1 MKIFE
6 MKLSLGNE
14 ILSLHSLW
22 VLQWKIIE
30 KEILSVLRCR
40 AGYERKNYWD
50 YRKLFQ
56 WLLNPEVTCD
66 THTWAT
72 LYNIHTNVILTLLKI
87 HAL

>member
-50 YRKLFQ
+50 Y
-56 WLLNPEVTCD
+56 
-66 THTWAT
+66 
-72 LYNIHTNVILTLLKI
+72 
-87 HAL
+87 